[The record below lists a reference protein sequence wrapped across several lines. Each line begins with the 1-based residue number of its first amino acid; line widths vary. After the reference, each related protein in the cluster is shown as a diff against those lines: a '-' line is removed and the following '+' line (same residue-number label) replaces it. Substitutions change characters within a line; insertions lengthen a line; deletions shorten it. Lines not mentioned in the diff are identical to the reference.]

1 LNKIEENLIDSLNRI
16 NFVYK
21 NRKIFTECVK
31 NYNGFSLFGK
41 RFGPFEKGKKYN
53 LKFFIAVPFIENNIL
68 KIESSKKCDN
78 VDVQRFAIAERD
90 DPRLIR
96 QENFFLNEIR
106 EFKIFL
112 KKQIKDGEKPKS
124 DMDRF
129 NSYMA
134 NIIDNRLLK
143 LLKLAKAEAEISL
156 EDERKLT
163 NSEHLLFNHIYNL
176 IVTWRS
182 FYLGKN

>member
-1 LNKIEENLIDSLNRI
+1 MNKIEEKLIDSLNRI
-16 NFVYK
+16 NFIYK
-21 NRKIFTECVK
+21 NGKIFTECVK

-41 RFGPFEKGKKYN
+41 QFGPFEKGKKYN

-90 DPRLIR
+90 DQRLIR

-112 KKQIKDGEKPKS
+112 EKQISDGEKPKS
-124 DMDRF
+124 DMDWF

-156 EDERKLT
+156 EDEGKLT
-163 NSEHLLFNHIYNL
+163 NSEHLLFNHIYKL